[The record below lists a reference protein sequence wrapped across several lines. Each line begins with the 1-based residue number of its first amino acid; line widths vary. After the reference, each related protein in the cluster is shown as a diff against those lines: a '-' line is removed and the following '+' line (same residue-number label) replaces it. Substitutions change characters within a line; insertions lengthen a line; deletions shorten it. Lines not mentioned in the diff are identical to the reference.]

1 MVLITDVI
9 FTEGFPT
16 CITLQRKEI
25 WAKNKEERLSGS
37 RATAAGVLTTD
48 TNKRKYILSSHNPVV
63 FREITKVISKSKE
76 VQASTAS
83 SPLFIHSTGQHRPQ
97 VPQELFKCQ
106 SLRH

>member
-16 CITLQRKEI
+16 RITLQRKEI

-63 FREITKVISKSKE
+63 FREITKVISKSEK
-76 VQASTAS
+76 VQAAS
-83 SPLFIHSTGQHRPQ
+83 SPLFIHSTGQRRPQ